1 MAEQL
6 ELFPNEQVESPA
18 KVKIQD
24 PEWCFQFFDNEPI
37 VIGWQ
42 QNPEAES
49 SPLVMQIEAFEG
61 EGMVFQQNGMQFKL
75 FARPI
80 SEQSKKEREEEL
92 KNK

>member
-1 MAEQL
+1 MGEQL

-18 KVKIQD
+18 KTKIQD

-37 VIGWQ
+37 VMGWQ
-42 QNPEAES
+42 QDPDAEA
-49 SPLVMQIEAFEG
+49 SPLVMQIQPLVG
-61 EGMVFQQNGMQFKL
+61 EGLVFSQNGMQFKI

-80 SEQSKKEREEEL
+80 SEESKKQREEEL